1 MTHSQTYEF
10 SDLDNL
16 ACNTEVN
23 IQIPTPTQAI
33 RLRTR
38 IIGVDPN
45 SSVILALGT
54 DKNWQLATEF
64 ITQGQGVVIRI
75 IKSDEPE
82 ATVLAFRSNI
92 SKLLNSAGRWLVID
106 YPKELQKV
114 ALRQHSRIPI
124 NVESSMRAAPSK
136 EEEDSSE
143 AKPLAHGHLTDIS
156 IKGGAFVCKK
166 VESLIKDASHLL
178 QVKIMPEMETL
189 SIPVIIKNALEV
201 ENDKAHFQYGFELDS
216 PQSEAEIFVQKVILN
231 HLLQYHLSSLH

>member
-1 MTHSQTYEF
+1 MTDSQTYEF
-10 SDLDNL
+10 SDLDSI

-38 IIGVDPN
+38 VIGVDPQ

-54 DKNWQLATEF
+54 DKHWQHATEF

-92 SKLLNSAGRWLVID
+92 SKLLNSAGRWLVIN

-124 NVESSMRAAPSK
+124 KVESSMRAAPL
-136 EEEDSSE
+136 EAGGESSE

-156 IKGGAFVCKK
+156 IKGGAFVCEKT
-166 VESLIKDASHLL
+166 ESLVKDGNNLL
-178 QVKIMPEMETL
+178 QVKIMPEMETI
-189 SIPVIIKNALEV
+189 SIPVTIRNIVEV
-201 ENDKAHFQYGFELDS
+201 ENDKTLTQYGFELDS
-216 PQSEAEIFVQKVILN
+216 PQSEAELFVQKVILN
-231 HLLQYHLSSLH
+231 HLLQ